1 MRYSVFLSFQLV
13 PVQSLSRVRLF
24 ATPWTAAYQAP
35 PPMGFPRQEY
45 RSGMPLPSCRYD
57 LNQIPC
63 NCTVEA
69 TNIFKGVDPIDRVPE
84 EPWMEVHNIVQEVV
98 IKVISRKKKCNNAKR
113 LSEEALQIPEKR
125 REANGKGEKDRYT
138 HLNAEFQRITRRNMK
153 PFLT

>member
-1 MRYSVFLSFQLV
+1 M
-13 PVQSLSRVRLF
+13 
-24 ATPWTAAYQAP
+24 
-35 PPMGFPRQEY
+35 
-45 RSGMPLPSCRYD
+45 
-57 LNQIPC
+57 
-63 NCTVEA
+63 EA

-153 PFLT
+153 PFLK